1 MLSFDLILY
10 FISKNINC
18 LVRELFAAQE
28 CGIST
33 FQEYQIYETTKGTER
48 KKFPLPTTVHTP
60 TLLTC
65 KYMSANSSS

>member
-1 MLSFDLILY
+1 MLSLDLILY

-33 FQEYQIYETTKGTER
+33 FKEYQIYETTKGTER
-48 KKFPLPTTVHTP
+48 KKSSLYYCTHTNTP
-60 TLLTC
+60 HL
-65 KYMSANSSS
+65 